1 MPLIHIQTSAAAPA
15 DAQPLLRDLSRELAG
30 RLGKPERY
38 VMTLLQADQAMSFG
52 AEAAPCAYVE
62 IKSIGGLDGD
72 QPRRLSAMVCEL
84 LGRHLALPAERIYV
98 SFEDAPARLWG
109 WNGGT
114 FG

>member
-1 MPLIHIQTSAAAPA
+1 MPLIHIQTSAPSPA
-15 DAQPLLRDLSRELAG
+15 DPAPLLRELSRELAS

-38 VMTLLQADQAMSFG
+38 VMTLLRADQAMSFG
-52 AEAAPCAYVE
+52 GDDAPCAYVE

-72 QPRRLSAMVCEL
+72 QPRRLSAMVSEL
-84 LGRHLALPAERIYV
+84 LAAHLGLRPERIYIG
-98 SFEDAPARLWG
+98 FESVAGCLWG